1 MDNTYDRLVRSDRDH
16 HIHPFSSPR
25 RVREEGL
32 RRLTVRTEGV
42 YQVDNH
48 GNRYIDAVSG
58 LACVNIG
65 YGREDMADAISQAIR
80 TISFHPVFWECSN
93 PYSAALVEKLNEVTP
108 EYMTHFFFA
117 NSGSEANDTAIKLV
131 RWFWKLQGKPEK
143 KHIISREM
151 AYHGMNLLTASLTGL
166 EPCHPQFDLPIAG
179 VSHIMAPWSWVH
191 GTHQQDEAFGR
202 QAAQA
207 LEDEILRIG
216 ADRVG
221 AFIGEPTQAT
231 GCGISPPPGYWPEI
245 ERICRKH
252 DVLLIADEV
261 VTGFGRSGEWFA
273 QQYFGFEADIT
284 VMAKGL
290 SSAYFPVSAVAL
302 NQRVGGA
309 ITGDSGELYHGYTTS
324 CHPVGAVAA
333 VKNIEIIQQERLVE
347 RIRDELG
354 PALES
359 GLKALESHPLV
370 GEVRGIG
377 LGWAIQLTANKE
389 TREFFPPE
397 LGVDAMVAAHAYE
410 KGVIIRDL
418 GGDTLGVSPPF
429 VTTDEQLVQILD
441 AIEYGLDAAQ
451 RELGGIPDR

>member
-143 KHIISREM
+143 K
-151 AYHGMNLLTASLTGL
+151 

-302 NQRVGGA
+302 NR
-309 ITGDSGELYHGYTTS
+309 
-324 CHPVGAVAA
+324 AVAA

-429 VTTDEQLVQILD
+429 VTTDEQLIQILD